1 MIKILANIAMVFSF
15 ICMIVPILYF
25 IRDCLVFSFRMRL
38 LDLVNTNT
46 YDDLM
51 PMYNNG
57 PTHNQMLWD
66 WHKWT
71 FNQFYPHAYDFM
83 RYK

>member
-1 MIKILANIAMVFSF
+1 MIKILIDIVMVLFF
-15 ICMIVPILYF
+15 ICVLSLILCL
-25 IRDCLVFSFRMRL
+25 IRDSLVFSFRMRL
-38 LDLVNTNT
+38 LDLVNTDT

-57 PTHNQMLWD
+57 PTREQMFWD